1 MTCQK
6 NNNALS
12 EITEIIFKEGMNG
25 LDTAISI
32 LINETMQIERSKH
45 LKLNPYERS
54 DERQDYANGFKDKKL
69 KTRIG
74 TLDLKIPQVRNS
86 GFYPSF
92 LEKGLRSERALTL
105 SMAEMYINGVS
116 TRKVQNIMK
125 ELCGFDV
132 SITPFM
138 N

>member
-1 MTCQK
+1 MTCRE

-12 EITEIIFKEGMNG
+12 EITEILFDKGMNG

-32 LINETMQIERSKH
+32 LINEAMQIERNRH
-45 LKLNPYERS
+45 LKAEPYERS
-54 DERQDYANGFKDKKL
+54 NERQDYANGFKDKKL

-74 TLDLKIPQVRNS
+74 ALDLKIPQVRDG

-105 SMAEMYINGVS
+105 SMAEMYVNGVS
-116 TRKVQNIMK
+116 TRKVQNII
-125 ELCGFDV
+125 V
-132 SITPFM
+132 TIHQ